1 MIVGL
6 GNPGVDYEAT
16 RHNIGFLALDAFREQ
31 KKFGTLSA
39 RGEAIYYSGTWND
52 EEVLLVKPQ
61 TFMNRSGR
69 AVVQLLKES
78 GDLKEFGL
86 LDENA
91 HGDSARRLPCG
102 EALALDGDEPT
113 PADLRDRVLVV
124 LDDLD
129 LPCGKLRFRGRGSA
143 GGHRGL
149 ASVIE
154 KLGTDRVSRLR
165 IGVGAEP
172 NGGSG
177 NADAADYV
185 LEPLVGEQEERLLA
199 VASHAAGTLSTWMEQ
214 GLAMCANRFNGK
226 DGELPE
232 GIH

>member
-6 GNPGVDYEAT
+6 GNPGAGYEAT
-16 RHNIGFLALDAFREQ
+16 RHNVGFLTLDAFREQ
-31 KKFGTLSA
+31 EKFGTLSA
-39 RGEAIYYSGTWND
+39 RGEAIYYSGTWNG

-61 TFMNRSGR
+61 TFMNRSGP
-69 AVVQLLKES
+69 AVLQLLKEAGLS
-78 GDLKEFGL
+78 KELGL
-86 LDENA
+86 VSENA
-91 HGDSARRLPCG
+91 HGDSARRLPCD
-102 EALALDGDEPT
+102 EALALDGDEST

-154 KLGTDRVSRLR
+154 TLGTDRVSRLR
-165 IGVGAEP
+165 IGVGVEP
-172 NGGSG
+172 DGGSG
-177 NADAADYV
+177 SADAADYV
-185 LEPLVGEQEERLLA
+185 LDPLVGEQGERLLA
-199 VASHAAGTLSTWMEQ
+199 VASHAAGTLSTWMEH

-226 DGELPE
+226 DGELPS